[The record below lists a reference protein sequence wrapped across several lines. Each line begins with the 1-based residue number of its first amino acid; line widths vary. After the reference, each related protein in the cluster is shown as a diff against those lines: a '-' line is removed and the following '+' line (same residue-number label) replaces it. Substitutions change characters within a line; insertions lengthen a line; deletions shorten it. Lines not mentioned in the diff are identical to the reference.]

1 MAVEGA
7 MPDVELDQVTS
18 IYRDGTVALAG
29 LCLRVRDGEVFTVVG
44 PSGCGKTTLLRVIA
58 GLEAAADGRIRIGG
72 RDITHVRPSQRDVA
86 MVFEGDALYP
96 HLTAAGNLRFGLEVR
111 GTPPAEID
119 QRVGAESRVLGL
131 WSLLHRRPATMSAGE
146 RQRVAVGRA
155 TVRKPSVFLLD
166 EPLAHLDP
174 VERRRLHRE
183 LALLIRGMGVTT
195 ILVTHDQEQAMAM
208 ADRVGVM
215 RGGRLEQVG
224 EPSELYMR
232 PATTF
237 VASWLGDPPMSLLSA
252 RLEVGDDGT
261 WIVLGHHRLRLR
273 GTPSGSFRARVG
285 EQVVVGARPEH
296 VTPADSS
303 AGAATR
309 AGISIELKADA
320 VQRRGADQLLICA
333 VEGTGTLVA
342 RAPNRTTVKAGDKI
356 ELVVD
361 TAHLSFFDPAS
372 GAVLWHGP

>member
-1 MAVEGA
+1 
-7 MPDVELDQVTS
+7 MPDVELDQVTA

-29 LCLRVRDGEVFTVVG
+29 VCLRVRDGEVFTVVG

-72 RDITHVRPSQRDVA
+72 RDITHVRPSQRDVS

-131 WSLLHRRPATMSAGE
+131 WSFLHRRPATMSAGE

-174 VERRRLHRE
+174 VERLRLHRE

-208 ADRVGVM
+208 GDRVGVM
-215 RGGRLEQVG
+215 SEGRLEQVG
-224 EPSELYMR
+224 EPSELYRR
-232 PATTF
+232 PATTL

-261 WIVLGHHRLRLR
+261 WIVLGHHRLSLG
-273 GTPSGSFRARVG
+273 GTPSGSLRARVG
-285 EQVVVGARPEH
+285 EQVIVGARPEH
-296 VTPADSS
+296 VTPA
-303 AGAATR
+303 AANPGAATR
-309 AGISIELKADA
+309 PGTRVELKVDA
-320 VQRRGADQLLICA
+320 VQRRGADQLLVCPI
-333 VEGTGTLVA
+333 EGTGTLVA
-342 RAPNRTTVKAGDKI
+342 RAPNWVRVKPGDKV

-361 TAHLSFFDPAS
+361 TARLSFFDPAS
-372 GAVLWHGP
+372 GAALWHGA